1 MCPILVNTHVG
12 LYSNSVVHLAQ
23 CILQVG
29 ILAPTMTNRSVSI
42 PVAVA
47 SRRTVSGTL
56 EGPRAQRVPGE
67 WECFFW
73 RAGKARLATRSLC
86 LTAVVFCS
94 VGGYSYDAYGNQVEP
109 AETATEA
116 TRAKGADKLAW
127 KQGYSDYSET

>member
-1 MCPILVNTHVG
+1 MG
-12 LYSNSVVHLAQ
+12 LWRDQGPREYQ
-23 CILQVG
+23 
-29 ILAPTMTNRSVSI
+29 
-42 PVAVA
+42 
-47 SRRTVSGTL
+47 VSGS
-56 EGPRAQRVPGE
+56 AFFGE
-67 WECFFW
+67 QV
-73 RAGKARLATRSLC
+73 RRGLLATRSLC